1 VYLGM
6 VGMTSEKARNPMKKL
21 ALAALLGAS
30 FLTATATISPQAFA
44 QTPAPAPQQQTDQRP
59 VRLMSDR
66 IDARLAYIKTALKI
80 TPAQEGQ
87 WNVLADAM
95 RKQAKQ
101 FDDERQARRAA
112 GDQPASAIE
121 RLQQR
126 QRSMALASAS
136 LNELLEAARPLYAT
150 FSDAQKNTADEMLN
164 RRGGFHRHGR
174 WH

>member
-1 VYLGM
+1 
-6 VGMTSEKARNPMKKL
+6 
-21 ALAALLGAS
+21 
-30 FLTATATISPQAFA
+30 
-44 QTPAPAPQQQTDQRP
+44 
-59 VRLMSDR
+59 MSDR